1 MKKKGLIEIEE
12 IESSKNSRIE
22 RLSLEDSDSKSK
34 FLLRKRDSKRLPE
47 KNSRGRELFV
57 KSKKKQRDK
66 EEEGTGRLKSKKD
79 LSILSNPRKKS
90 TS

>member
-90 TS
+90 IS